1 MAADPLGSDFKNY
14 DNHETEVNRLN
25 HVYSLGHHE
34 DAEVGARSLLFGT
47 VRPSHYHR
55 GRLHLLLADILGTD
69 GDAEEAVRLL
79 IAFRDYHLN
88 MAEARLGELRAAG
101 RSIGPPARPFFKI
114 PAGPWSSAFTFWSP
128 PEFADVPYY
137 LPGFIRPSW
146 QTAPQYANGAARSR
160 RLSQT
165 GLYEDATLA
174 ADGGKK
180 RRTDD

>member
-1 MAADPLGSDFKNY
+1 
-14 DNHETEVNRLN
+14 
-25 HVYSLGHHE
+25 
-34 DAEVGARSLLFGT
+34 
-47 VRPSHYHR
+47 
-55 GRLHLLLADILGTD
+55 
-69 GDAEEAVRLL
+69 
-79 IAFRDYHLN
+79 